1 MTGRTTEARLRRLEH
16 TARRQG
22 TQDRAALVARIVTVY
37 RRALASH
44 GNHEA
49 VAAGLGRISA
59 SAAHG
64 LAAMHQR
71 GELA

>member
-1 MTGRTTEARLRRLEH
+1 MTGTTTETQLRRLEH

-22 TQDRAALVARIVTVY
+22 AHAHAALVAQIGTAY

-44 GNHEA
+44 GSHEA
-49 VAAGLGRISA
+49 VAAALGRISA
-59 SAAHG
+59 SAAFG
-64 LAAMHQR
+64 LTAMHRR

>member
-1 MTGRTTEARLRRLEH
+1 MTRRTTETRLRRLEH

-22 TQDRAALVARIVTVY
+22 TQDRGALIAQIGTAY

-44 GNHEA
+44 GSHEA

-59 SAAHG
+59 AAAED
-64 LAAMHQR
+64 LTAMHRR

>member
-1 MTGRTTEARLRRLEH
+1 MTGRSTETRLRRLEH
-16 TARRQG
+16 TARRQSA
-22 TQDRAALVARIVTVY
+22 QDRAALIAQIGTAY

-44 GNHEA
+44 GSHEA

-59 SAAHG
+59 SATFG
-64 LAAMHQR
+64 LAAMHQK

>member
-1 MTGRTTEARLRRLEH
+1 MTGRATETRLRRLEH

-22 TQDRAALVARIVTVY
+22 TQDRATIVAQIGIVY

-44 GNHEA
+44 GSHEA

-59 SAAHG
+59 SAAED
-64 LAAMHQR
+64 LTAMHRR

>member
-1 MTGRTTEARLRRLEH
+1 MTGRTTEIRLRRLEQ
-16 TARRQG
+16 AAGRQSRE
-22 TQDRAALVARIVTVY
+22 DRAALVARIVPVY

-44 GNHEA
+44 GSHEA

-59 SAAHG
+59 SAAFG